1 MRCRVAF
8 LAGFAALCA
17 LAQIGPPA
25 QAAEGFALTIVMD
38 GTGTGTVECRV
49 GEGPVEA
56 CDPAYPEG
64 TELTLVPSPEPD
76 SEFVEFSGDCGPA
89 VCELTMSEARS
100 VTAIFD
106 LIQAPEFSLT
116 VKTSGTGTGT
126 VECQVGASPI
136 IEACDPAYPE
146 GTELTLVPIADLDSE
161 FLHFSGACSGEECD
175 LTMEGPRSV
184 TAVFGL
190 IPAEPEYSFTL
201 KIKGTGSGSVLCEA
215 QEGPEKC
222 KTKYPVDTELLL
234 HPEADPGSEFAGFSG
249 ACSGPTCE
257 VTLEGARGVTATFNL
272 IPLEFEY
279 VLSVERLGAGT
290 GTVTTDPA
298 GIDCGPDCSESFPE
312 GTKVTLTATPAPGS
326 AFDHWTGGG
335 CTGSGTC
342 KVTMNTARKV
352 KAVFTGPGE
361 DTPPVATDSGATKST
376 ARAAATAKVKAGKA
390 LLRVS
395 CPRPG
400 ACKGRLKLL
409 ARLGSGSKR
418 VTIGSASF
426 SLAPGAAK
434 TLRIG
439 LSRRAMQALGRHRKR
454 GLRVRVKGSGVEAR
468 QVRLKI
474 S

>member
-1 MRCRVAF
+1 MAP
-8 LAGFAALCA
+8 
-17 LAQIGPPA
+17 IGSPA
-25 QAAEGFALTIVMD
+25 HAAESFALEIAMA

-56 CDPAYPEG
+56 CDASYPEG
-64 TELTLVPSPEPD
+64 TELTLVPSPELD
-76 SEFVEFSGDCGPA
+76 SEFVAFSGACGPA
-89 VCELTMSEARS
+89 VCELTMSGERS
-100 VTAIFD
+100 VTATFD
-106 LIQAPEFSLT
+106 LLPVPEFALT
-116 VKTSGTGTGT
+116 IKTSGTGTGT

-136 IEACDPAYPE
+136 IEACDAAYPE
-146 GTELTLVPIADLDSE
+146 GTELTLVPSADIGSE

-190 IPAEPEYSFTL
+190 EPAEPEYSFTL

-234 HPEADPGSEFAGFSG
+234 HPSADPGSEFAGFSG
-249 ACSGPTCE
+249 ACSGMTCE

-272 IPLEFEY
+272 LPLEPERY
-279 VLSVERLGAGT
+279 VLSVERLGTGT
-290 GTVTTDPA
+290 GTVSTDPA
-298 GIDCGPDCSESFPE
+298 GIDCGSDCSESFLE

-342 KVTMNTARKV
+342 KVTMSTARKV
-352 KAVFTGPGE
+352 KAVFIGPGE
-361 DTPPVATDSGATKST
+361 GAPPPATDSGATRST

-395 CPRPG
+395 CPGPG
-400 ACKGRLKLL
+400 GCKGKLRLR
-409 ARLGSGSKR
+409 ARVGSGGR
-418 VTIGSASF
+418 LATIGSASF
-426 SLAPGAAK
+426 GLAPGAAK

-439 LSRRAMQALGRHRKR
+439 LARK
-454 GLRVRVKGSGVEAR
+454 AR
-468 QVRLKI
+468 QVLSRNAKGLRASVRGSGIETRRVRLKLA
-474 S
+474 